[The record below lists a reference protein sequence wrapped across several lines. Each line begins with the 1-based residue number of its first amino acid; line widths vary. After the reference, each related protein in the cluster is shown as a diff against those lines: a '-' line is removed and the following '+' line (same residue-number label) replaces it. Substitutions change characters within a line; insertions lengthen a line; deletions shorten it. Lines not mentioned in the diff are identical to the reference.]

1 EVRIDENGKS
11 ESSLPLVEQW
21 GMEREHSTKRRRTN
35 GENWRK
41 RVDDTPWPTGQR
53 PKCPAGQMAGGDE
66 IRAGYSSRRL
76 NKGCEERYIEDSN
89 GIYPANWWRWEI
101 VGVRVP
107 WSRQPKKEKKKRE
120 KKVLHP
126 SSMTTETRMRKKRD
140 TTIKRQRM
148 SLRSTDHEGRSGV
161 KRGTSSCGPHR
172 TKRVLRTAQIAAP
185 YARRMSARAKCGNV
199 ANQCDVMAEQRSRNA
214 GRTGLQRAFHLL
226 SRMDGRGGGPV
237 AHHGPGRWV
246 AIVQGSLV
254 SIDDPMEMGSIN
266 QCSESEGSRM
276 NHIITRNDWLLN
288 GNEQWVQ
295 RIVQRTTVVPVG
307 RSANLTERCGIKKVG
322 VRNATEIRAMEGS
335 KVNECMLDKQEGTR
349 TIRRTGQVENESC
362 GNEKKGAPRQCME
375 KWVEH
380 NAVTESMGVGS
391 GVEEDAKSNSRE
403 KSIEHRHRMN
413 GYARANHRRGEE
425 VPKKARRGRRVV
437 RNNGDAK
444 RAKCLNWKG
453 RGYKTILDVLLN
465 RYPDPSKEVP
475 VEILLNK
482 EVDSIRWGTHQF
494 GNDSSNPLVHVSCK
508 DGSLFMA
515 KSVIITVSLGVLKER
530 HQELFKP
537 PLPTNK
543 ITAINNLELCILDK
557 IYVEFTE
564 AWWSKSTAQFNIL
577 WRDQDKAKFSDM
589 KWVTLI
595 FGANT
600 VANQPNVLLF
610 WLYGVG
616 AKEMEQ
622 VSQEDVEKGIGML
635 LKMFME
641 NFDVT
646 PVKKALRSQWA
657 SDPLVRGAYS
667 YRSVST
673 EMNGGSATDLSEPLY
688 HDGSFPVVCFA
699 GEATSHHRHNS
710 VHGAVEAG
718 FREADRLIESFKKL

>member
-1 EVRIDENGKS
+1 MDVIVIGCGAS
-11 ESSLPLVEQW
+11 GVAAL
-21 GMEREHSTKRRRTN
+21 
-35 GENWRK
+35 
-41 RVDDTPWPTGQR
+41 
-53 PKCPAGQMAGGDE
+53 
-66 IRAGYSSRRL
+66 RRL
-76 NKGCEERYIEDSN
+76 HDAGLKVLGLEAAGRIGGRVHTVPFGANVVDIGGAWCHGEKDNIVYEIANPLNLLGRPEPEEHWYLLSN
-89 GIYPANWWRWEI
+89 GGFAPDTVVKDMISAVAES
-101 VGVRVP
+101 VTEA
-107 WSRQPKKEKKKRE
+107 KKEG
-120 KKVLHP
+120 
-126 SSMTTETRMRKKRD
+126 TT
-140 TTIKRQRM
+140 
-148 SLRSTDHEGRSGV
+148 S
-161 KRGTSSCGPHR
+161 
-172 TKRVLRTAQIAAP
+172 IAECVSQA
-185 YARRMSARAKCGNV
+185 
-199 ANQCDVMAEQRSRNA
+199 AES
-214 GRTGLQRAFHLL
+214 
-226 SRMDGRGGGPV
+226 
-237 AHHGPGRWV
+237 
-246 AIVQGSLV
+246 
-254 SIDDPMEMGSIN
+254 
-266 QCSESEGSRM
+266 
-276 NHIITRNDWLLN
+276 
-288 GNEQWVQ
+288 
-295 RIVQRTTVVPVG
+295 
-307 RSANLTERCGIKKVG
+307 
-322 VRNATEIRAMEGS
+322 TEI
-335 KVNECMLDKQEGTR
+335 L
-349 TIRRTGQVENESC
+349 
-362 GNEKKGAPRQCME
+362 
-375 KWVEH
+375 
-380 NAVTESMGVGS
+380 
-391 GVEEDAKSNSRE
+391 KSSDLTPPL
-403 KSIEHRHRMN
+403 IEW
-413 GYARANHRRGEE
+413 YARANHLGGEE
-425 VPKKARRGRRVV
+425 DPKKGKSLKGLVENWV
-437 RNNGDAK
+437 CEGEPM
-444 RAKCLNWKG
+444 LNWKG

-635 LKMFME
+635 LKLFME

-646 PVKKALRSQWA
+646 PVKKVLRSQWA